1 MLEQF
6 CSSLLLQ
13 KLSGSITPPNFA
25 SCLLLILAL
34 NSETMG
40 KFSIAVLLLCG
51 NASLSC
57 AAYWHLPVLPD
68 GPMVIQPLPN
78 SSECTFNHWL
88 SDTMNSY
95 ILFPEGDHFRWLAA
109 QNHDVMTT
117 TSTTA
122 VIPFIPHKV
131 DFSLV
136 PTKSTTTTTTITNAP
151 GSSSSSAYTP
161 HEGNVSCA
169 GPPNSMYLV
178 PTYEERLKGQAIAL
192 ITDAPQAP
200 APMLNVGVPIL
211 QIHVNPSTLQVSAAL
226 CQPPEEIEVFH
237 WSDASS
243 TGLLDA
249 VLEPGTYAVV
259 KCCHEN
265 FFRVLNTSPARLGE
279 AGGHV
284 TLA

>member
-1 MLEQF
+1 
-6 CSSLLLQ
+6 
-13 KLSGSITPPNFA
+13 
-25 SCLLLILAL
+25 
-34 NSETMG
+34 MG

-178 PTYEERLKGQAIAL
+178 PTYEERFKGQAIAL

-211 QIHVNPSTLQVSAAL
+211 QIHVNPSTLQVSATL
-226 CQPPEEIEVFH
+226 CQPPVEI
-237 WSDASS
+237 
-243 TGLLDA
+243 L
-249 VLEPGTYAVV
+249 
-259 KCCHEN
+259 
-265 FFRVLNTSPARLGE
+265 
-279 AGGHV
+279 
-284 TLA
+284 